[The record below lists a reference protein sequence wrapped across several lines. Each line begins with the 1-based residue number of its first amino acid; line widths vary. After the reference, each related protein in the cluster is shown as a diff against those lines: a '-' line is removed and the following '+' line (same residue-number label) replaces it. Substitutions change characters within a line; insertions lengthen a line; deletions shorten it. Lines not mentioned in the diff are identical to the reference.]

1 MAMSQQFRTRVE
13 LPRSIARISRARNAR
28 PGETSGGTPQRGLL
42 ALQQLLGNRA
52 VNTLL
57 VNRTRA
63 DRSVAEGSGSTV
75 GDTPLVS
82 LPAEQRAMRP
92 TARLSFAPN
101 EPTVQ
106 RKTPAQAS
114 AHMTPSGDGEIDVGE
129 TMVRDLAVDPGTAAR
144 AKQVRWQ
151 LDVDP
156 KRLNVKLGPTGVKTT
171 VTIRG
176 LQPGTEVLRI
186 RLFVD
191 DDPKGQPLEPVEFT
205 IYPAGSLH
213 GVGSIG
219 TWGDSSFDTDVYQRL
234 SDCNGKPGEGVHI
247 KLRFKPGR
255 SVDAETIS
263 LIQIVRAQRRG
274 TPHLPDPREEDPGTA
289 RTIRDRSI
297 PAGQAGA
304 GAHIDPSGRG
314 TQSSAAESTNP
325 LYATDATEFA
335 AETTLEQ
342 AGAVETRDLQY
353 GEHGRRYRDEAGKLH
368 AADAILEDRP
378 CMADPGPNSG
388 QIFETTA
395 LAVKGAQ
402 KGTYYGSVQWGWQTD
417 SAGKYTML
425 PMTLV
430 SEDAPS
436 DTFNTAAAL
445 WNVTPTSK
453 GESTIALPVVTA
465 RYTIDKTKLMKAPSF
480 SAQSLAIL
488 APYTQVEM
496 ADPENRDYSE
506 RFSGSWR
513 QVTVME
519 GPSAGRIGWV
529 LAGALMKG

>member
-28 PGETSGGTPQRGLL
+28 PGGTPQRGLL
-42 ALQQLLGNRA
+42 ALQQLLRTRA
-52 VNTLL
+52 VNSLL

-106 RKTPAQAS
+106 RKAQAS

-129 TMVRDLAVDPGTAAR
+129 TMVRDLAVDPRTAAR

-205 IYPAGSLH
+205 IYPDGSLH

-219 TWGDSSFDTDVYQRL
+219 TWGDSSFDTDVY
-234 SDCNGKPGEGVHI
+234 
-247 KLRFKPGR
+247 
-255 SVDAETIS
+255 
-263 LIQIVRAQRRG
+263 
-274 TPHLPDPREEDPGTA
+274 
-289 RTIRDRSI
+289 
-297 PAGQAGA
+297 
-304 GAHIDPSGRG
+304 
-314 TQSSAAESTNP
+314 
-325 LYATDATEFA
+325 
-335 AETTLEQ
+335 
-342 AGAVETRDLQY
+342 
-353 GEHGRRYRDEAGKLH
+353 
-368 AADAILEDRP
+368 
-378 CMADPGPNSG
+378 
-388 QIFETTA
+388 
-395 LAVKGAQ
+395 
-402 KGTYYGSVQWGWQTD
+402 
-417 SAGKYTML
+417 
-425 PMTLV
+425 
-430 SEDAPS
+430 
-436 DTFNTAAAL
+436 
-445 WNVTPTSK
+445 
-453 GESTIALPVVTA
+453 
-465 RYTIDKTKLMKAPSF
+465 
-480 SAQSLAIL
+480 
-488 APYTQVEM
+488 
-496 ADPENRDYSE
+496 
-506 RFSGSWR
+506 
-513 QVTVME
+513 
-519 GPSAGRIGWV
+519 
-529 LAGALMKG
+529 